1 MIVKNYFEAP
11 ETVSVNA
18 EPYRAYYVPFSDVET
33 ASFKLQREMSD
44 RFILL
49 NGDWDFKFFNDIYD
63 VEEEFYSEE
72 FDTSYYDIID
82 VPSVWNLR
90 GYGENEYVNSNYP
103 FPYDPPYIMKDN
115 PCGAYARY
123 FDLTEEEVNSRLFIN
138 FEGVDSAFYLWI
150 NGKFV
155 GYDQVAHCTSEFEIT
170 NYVREGKN
178 KIAVLVLKYCDG
190 SYLEDQ
196 DKFRMSGIFRDVY
209 ILRREK
215 EFLRDFTV
223 RALPINGYK
232 DGSLKL
238 SFDTVGDLEVKYS
251 LYDIDELIVSGVAT
265 KNAEEIISDVIL
277 WNAENP
283 YLYTLLLE
291 CNGEVMTT
299 EIGFREIKIENKVVL
314 LNGKPFKIKGVN
326 RHDSSPFDGSAV
338 SFEHVV
344 EDLLLMKEHNIN
356 AIRTS
361 HYPNAPYFVE
371 LCDRYGFYV
380 IEEADLEAH
389 GSVQTPFEH
398 DYGRIARRED
408 FKDAWIDRQKRMY
421 ERDKNHACI
430 IIWSIGNEAGYG
442 PNAEAALNY
451 LHEVD
456 NSRLIHY
463 QCTIENTWYMEDD
476 SGVPSD
482 LKSMMYTTPTAI
494 KEYLDN
500 GPKPYF
506 LCEYIHAM
514 GNGPGGAEDYQQL
527 IYSEPSLLGG
537 CVWEWCDHAVY
548 MGDTVDGRAKYFYGG
563 DFGEK
568 LHDGNFCVDGL
579 VLPDRTPSNSLIEFK
594 NVIRPVRAR
603 LEGDKFVFT
612 NYLDF
617 TDIDDVI
624 DVYYEITDGGR
635 LVLNGKIELGSVP
648 PHSKK
653 EVSIYLPEVSEH
665 SFIRFIYIQ
674 KCDMLCTD
682 AGHELGFD
690 QIELNEAV
698 LVAPETENGVFEI
711 TETDKSL
718 EISGNG
724 FLYVF
729 NKRNGV
735 FDEAVFENRNIFT
748 KPSEFV
754 IYRAPTDND
763 MYIKNEWKQARYN
776 TAYSKTYSTEYEIAD
791 GTVKIT
797 AAMTICTVV
806 AKSILKLDT
815 VYTIDGAGKIYVD
828 VKAEK
833 NPALPTL
840 PRFGIRFFLDDG
852 QDKLTYF
859 GRGPVESYVDKK
871 NGSFI
876 GMFDSDADSEYEDY
890 IKPQE
895 HGAHCDTEW
904 LEVSGKGRYLKI
916 RAIDRSLSFNL
927 SKYTWE
933 ELEKKAHNFELEKSG
948 STVLTVD
955 YRQEGIGSD
964 SCGPLPFDQYR
975 FSENEFEFKFVII
988 PE

>member
-1 MIVKNYFEAP
+1 MIVPNYFE
-11 ETVSVNA
+11 NA
-18 EPYRAYYVPFSDVET
+18 EVIGVNTQPYRAYYVPFSDKN
-33 ASFKLQREMSD
+33 AAMLIGDREASD

-49 NGDWDFKFFNDIYD
+49 NGDWDFKFFKDIYD
-63 VEEEFYSEE
+63 VEEEFWGNE
-72 FDTSYYDIID
+72 FDTSYYDVID
-82 VPSVWNLR
+82 VPSVWNMR
-90 GYGENEYVNSNYP
+90 GYDGNMYVNSNYP
-103 FPYDPPYIMKDN
+103 FPYDPPYIMADN

-123 FDLTEEEVNSRLFIN
+123 FELSEEEASSRLFLN

-150 NGKFV
+150 NGEFV

-170 NYVREGKN
+170 KFVKAGQN
-178 KIAVLVLKYCDG
+178 KIAVLVLKLCDG

-215 EFLRDFTV
+215 EHLRDFTV
-223 RALPINGYK
+223 RSLPANNYK
-232 DGSLKL
+232 DGSLKVT
-238 SFDTVGDLEVKYS
+238 FDIEGDKEVKYTF
-251 LYDIDELIVSGVAT
+251 LDGDDVLLEGTAKDKIDET
-265 KNAEEIISDVIL
+265 ISDVAL

-283 YLYTLLLE
+283 YLYTLVLE
-291 CNGEVMTT
+291 CNGEVIVT
-299 EIGFREIKIENKVVL
+299 EVGFREIKIENKVVL

-338 SFEHVV
+338 SFDHVV

-361 HYPNAPYFVE
+361 HYPNAPYFAE

-380 IEEADLEAH
+380 IEEADLESH

-398 DYGRIARRED
+398 DYGRIARLES

-421 ERDKNHACI
+421 ERDKNHVSI
-430 IIWSIGNEAGYG
+430 IMWSIGNEAGYG

-451 LHEVD
+451 LQETD
-456 NSRLIHY
+456 ESRLAHY
-463 QCTIENTWYMEDD
+463 QCTIETRGYMEDD
-476 SGVPSD
+476 SAVPSD
-482 LKSMMYTTPTAI
+482 VKSMMYTAPDAI
-494 KEYLDN
+494 KEYLVN

-527 IYSEPSLLGG
+527 IYSNPSFLGG

-548 MGDTVDGRAKYFYGG
+548 MGETADGRPKYYYGG

-579 VLPDRTPSNSLIEFK
+579 VFPDRTPSNSLLEFK
-594 NVIRPVRAR
+594 NVIRPMRAR
-603 LEGDKFVFT
+603 YEDGKFIFK
-612 NYLDF
+612 NFLDF
-617 TDIDDVI
+617 TDVDEVI

-635 LVLNGKIELGSVP
+635 LVLHGKVELGSVL
-648 PHSKK
+648 PHEEK
-653 EVSIYLPEVSEH
+653 EVKLYIPELSEH
-665 SFIRFIYIQ
+665 GFIRFIYIQ
-674 KCDMLCTD
+674 KCDLSATN

-698 LVAPETENGVFEI
+698 LETPKKVEGTFEVS
-711 TETDKSL
+711 ETDKAL
-718 EISGNG
+718 EISGDG

-735 FDEAVFENRNIFT
+735 FDEAVFGQRNIFT

-763 MYIKNEWKQARYN
+763 MYMKNEWRQARYHL
-776 TAYSKTYSTEYEIAD
+776 AYSRAYSTEYEIVG
-791 GTVKIT
+791 GTVKIHSVIS
-797 AAMTICTVV
+797 ICTVV
-806 AKSILKLDT
+806 ARRIVKLDAT
-815 VYTIDGAGKIYVD
+815 YTIDGAGKIYVD
-828 VKAEK
+828 IKAEK
-833 NPALPTL
+833 NPVLPML
-840 PRFGIRFFLDDG
+840 PRFGIRFFLTDA

-859 GRGPVESYVDKK
+859 GRGPVESYSDKK

-876 GMFDSDADSEYEDY
+876 AMFDSDADSEYVDY
-890 IKPQE
+890 INPQE
-895 HGAHCDTEW
+895 HGSHCDTEW
-904 LEVSGKGRYLKI
+904 LEVSGNGRYMKVQ
-916 RAIDRSLSFNL
+916 AIDKALSFNL

-933 ELEKKAHNFELEKSG
+933 ELEGKKHNFELEKSG
-948 STVLTVD
+948 NTVLTVD
-955 YRQEGIGSD
+955 YKLDGIGSN
-964 SCGPLPFDQYR
+964 SCGPNPFENYR